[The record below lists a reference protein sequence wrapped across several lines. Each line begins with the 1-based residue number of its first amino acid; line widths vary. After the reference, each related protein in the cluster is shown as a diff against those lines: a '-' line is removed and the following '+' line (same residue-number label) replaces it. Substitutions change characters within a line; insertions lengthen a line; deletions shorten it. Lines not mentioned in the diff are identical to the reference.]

1 MSGMDSGD
9 GRASGASARGV
20 AMSGA
25 NGSTEPA
32 LPAAPGTGRA
42 PRAGRRGPGRL
53 RGWGGVAGM
62 ALALAVAAGA
72 LFPLARHGDAAD
84 AATIAGPGVARAV
97 QAKADDCKDPEASLS
112 PSSADGPNID
122 AIKRRGKLIAGV
134 DQNSFRWGYR
144 NPATRT
150 LEGFDI
156 DLVKAIAKNILGDEN
171 AVIYRA
177 IPTSQ
182 RIPALQNG
190 TVDVVVR
197 TMTVNCSRIKQA
209 SFSTAYFEAGQQVLA
224 PKTSAIT
231 GFDDSLKGKRVCVA
245 AGSTAFDALKA
256 DAHGADYQDFTV
268 PNQLDCLVRLQ
279 QNLVDAV
286 VTDNALAAG
295 QAAQDPAVQ
304 LKGSPFTTEYYGVA
318 VKLGNTD
325 LVQRINQVLVD
336 YRNGGANSPWM
347 TAYRKW
353 LAADLPGISS
363 PPGPKYRT
371 G

>member
-1 MSGMDSGD
+1 
-9 GRASGASARGV
+9 
-20 AMSGA
+20 MSGA
-25 NGSTEPA
+25 KSSADPA
-32 LPAAPGTGRA
+32 HPAAPGATTGTPDGAR
-42 PRAGRRGPGRL
+42 RAGRRGAARL

-62 ALALAVAAGA
+62 ALALALAAGA
-72 LFPLARHGDAAD
+72 LVPLTRHGGEAA
-84 AATIAGPGVARAV
+84 AAGLAGPGTARAV
-97 QAKADDCKDPEASLS
+97 QAKAGDCADPEASLA
-112 PSSADGPNID
+112 PSGADGPNIE
-122 AIKRRGKLIAGV
+122 AIKQRGKLIAGV

-182 RIPALQNG
+182 RIPALRNG

-197 TMTVNCSRIKQA
+197 TMTVNCARVQQA

-256 DAHGADYQDFTV
+256 NAHGADYQDFTV

-325 LVQRINQVLVD
+325 LVRRINQVLVD
-336 YRNGGANSPWM
+336 YRGGGDNSPWM
-347 TAYRKW
+347 RAYRQW
-353 LAADLPGISS
+353 LAADLPGITG
-363 PPGPKYRT
+363 PPAPKYRT

>member
-1 MSGMDSGD
+1 
-9 GRASGASARGV
+9 
-20 AMSGA
+20 MSGA

-32 LPAAPGTGRA
+32 LPAAPGTVRA
-42 PRAGRRGPGRL
+42 PRAGRGGSGRL

-84 AATIAGPGVARAV
+84 AATIARPGVARAV

>member
-1 MSGMDSGD
+1 
-9 GRASGASARGV
+9 
-20 AMSGA
+20 MSGA
-25 NGSTEPA
+25 KSPA
-32 LPAAPGTGRA
+32 GPAHPAARGTDLPGRA
-42 PRAGRRGPGRL
+42 RGPLRRTAGRL

-62 ALALAVAAGA
+62 GLALALAAGA
-72 LFPLARHGDAAD
+72 LIPLSGHTAGGAASVV
-84 AATIAGPGVARAV
+84 GPGTAQVV
-97 QAKADDCKDPEASLS
+97 QAKAGDCKDPEASLPAAS
-112 PSSADGPNID
+112 VGGPDID
-122 AIKRRGKLIAGV
+122 VIKQRGKLIAGV

-144 NPATRT
+144 NPTTRT

-197 TMTVNCSRIKQA
+197 TMTVNCTRIKQA

-224 PKTSAIT
+224 PKASAIT
-231 GFDDSLKGKRVCVA
+231 GFDDSLRGKRVCVA

-256 DAHGADYQDFTV
+256 DPHGADYQDFTV

-279 QNLVDAV
+279 QNVVDAV

-336 YRNGGANSPWM
+336 YRNGGSGSPWM

-353 LAADLPGISS
+353 LAADLPGISG
-363 PPGPKYRT
+363 PPAPKYRT

>member
-1 MSGMDSGD
+1 MDSGN
-9 GRASGASARGV
+9 GRGTGGGSARGV
-20 AMSGA
+20 EMSGA
-25 NGSTEPA
+25 NGSADPA
-32 LPAAPGTGRA
+32 HPAAPGTDLPGRA
-42 PRAGRRGPGRL
+42 RRTRRGAGRL

-72 LFPLARHGDAAD
+72 LIPLTRHGGEDGAAGV
-84 AATIAGPGVARAV
+84 AGPGVARAV
-97 QAKADDCKDPEASLS
+97 QAKADDCKDPEASLA

-144 NPATRT
+144 NPTTRT

-197 TMTVNCSRIKQA
+197 TMTVNCTRIKQA

-245 AGSTAFDALKA
+245 AGSTALEALKA
-256 DAHGADYQDFTV
+256 GPHGADYQDFTV

-336 YRNGGANSPWM
+336 YRAGGANSPWM
-347 TAYRKW
+347 TAYRHW
-353 LAADLPGISS
+353 LAADLPGISG
-363 PPGPKYRT
+363 PPAPKYRT

>member
-1 MSGMDSGD
+1 MDSGN
-9 GRASGASARGV
+9 GRAVGGGWARGV
-20 AMSGA
+20 AMGDTK
-25 NGSTEPA
+25 GSA
-32 LPAAPGTGRA
+32 DPAAPGTDASGGPARRA
-42 PRAGRRGPGRL
+42 ARRGAGRL

-62 ALALAVAAGA
+62 ALALAVAASA
-72 LFPLARHGDAAD
+72 LIPLTRHGGDD
-84 AATIAGPGVARAV
+84 TPPTLAGPGYAQGV
-97 QAKADDCKDPEASLS
+97 QAKADSCKDPEASLA
-112 PSSADGPNID
+112 PSSAGGPNID
-122 AIKRRGKLIAGV
+122 AIKQRGKLIAGV

-144 NPATRT
+144 NPATGT

-197 TMTVNCSRIKQA
+197 TMTVNCTRIKQA

-224 PKTSAIT
+224 PKASAIT
-231 GFDDSLKGKRVCVA
+231 GFDDSLRGKRVCVA

-304 LKGSPFTTEYYGVA
+304 LKGSPFTTEYYGAA
-318 VKLGNTD
+318 VKLGNSD

-336 YRNGGANSPWM
+336 YRNGGDNSPWM

-353 LAADLPGISS
+353 LAADLPGISG
-363 PPGPKYRT
+363 PPAPKYRA

>member
-1 MSGMDSGD
+1 
-9 GRASGASARGV
+9 
-20 AMSGA
+20 
-25 NGSTEPA
+25 
-32 LPAAPGTGRA
+32 
-42 PRAGRRGPGRL
+42 
-53 RGWGGVAGM
+53 M
-62 ALALAVAAGA
+62 ALALAVAASA
-72 LFPLARHGDAAD
+72 LVPLTRHGGADTAA
-84 AATIAGPGVARAV
+84 AVAGPGYAQGL
-97 QAKADDCKDPEASLS
+97 QAKADSCKDPEASLP
-112 PSSADGPNID
+112 PSAAGGPNLD
-122 AIKRRGKLIAGV
+122 AIKKRGKLIAGV

-144 NPATRT
+144 NPATGT

-197 TMTVNCSRIKQA
+197 TMTVNCTRIKQA

-224 PKTSAIT
+224 PKVSGIK
-231 GFDDSLKGKRVCVA
+231 GFDSSLNGKRVCVA

-256 DAHGADYQDFTV
+256 DPHGTDYQDFTV

-318 VKLGNTD
+318 VKLGNDD

-336 YRNGGANSPWM
+336 YRNGGDSSPWM

-353 LAADLPGISS
+353 LAADLPGISG
-363 PPGPKYRT
+363 PPAPKYRA

>member
-1 MSGMDSGD
+1 
-9 GRASGASARGV
+9 
-20 AMSGA
+20 MSGA
-25 NGSTEPA
+25 KSSADPA
-32 LPAAPGTGRA
+32 RAAAPGTSTGTGRA
-42 PRAGRRGPGRL
+42 RRAARRL

-72 LFPLARHGDAAD
+72 LIPLSRHGGQATLVSVGPAA
-84 AATIAGPGVARAV
+84 ARGVP
-97 QAKADDCKDPEASLS
+97 AKADDCVDPEASLP
-112 PSSADGPNID
+112 PSNADGPNID

-144 NPATRT
+144 NPTTRT

-197 TMTVNCSRIKQA
+197 TMTVNCKRVKQA

-224 PKTSAIT
+224 PKSSAIT

-256 DAHGADYQDFTV
+256 ASHGADYQDFTV

-325 LVQRINQVLVD
+325 VVRRVNQVLVD
-336 YRNGGANSPWM
+336 YRDGGDNSAWM
-347 TAYRKW
+347 KAYRQW
-353 LAADLPGISS
+353 LAADLPGIKS
-363 PPGPKYRT
+363 PPAPKYRT